1 MGSKDL
7 ISAVKGSSDSYGIAS
22 IVNPY
27 TLTKLCGGLSTTGQ
41 DDSL

>member
-1 MGSKDL
+1 MGQQEDL
-7 ISAVKGSSDSYGIAS
+7 QAIKTSSDSYGIAS

-27 TLTKLCGGLSTTGQ
+27 TLTKLCGGLTTTGS